1 VHFYSSFW
9 RFLRLNSGA
18 VNCFRAGDAARRARA
33 PAPPL
38 PRRSGP
44 PSRVPRPPFPRPRA
58 HRGRLGVLPLFL
70 APRAVRPANARRTVG
85 RSGAPPAGRSCRGRR
100 VLLGVRRRSLGHWHA
115 RGRLLNEA
123 DALPRSRPSCS
134 PPGTPWLSTAPS
146 SALARPS
153 DTPSTF
159 PCAYPDSPV
168 CPSPPQRPTSPA
180 RQAAAATRPGRRHR
194 PC

>member
-1 VHFYSSFW
+1 
-9 RFLRLNSGA
+9 
-18 VNCFRAGDAARRARA
+18 
-33 PAPPL
+33 
-38 PRRSGP
+38 
-44 PSRVPRPPFPRPRA
+44 
-58 HRGRLGVLPLFL
+58 
-70 APRAVRPANARRTVG
+70 
-85 RSGAPPAGRSCRGRR
+85 

-194 PC
+194 PCWPPPHPERARESVPRDPGTLPRPCPAGPGRRLAGIWPDRRCRPPGTTLQRRKTFQGPNCKRLTPIVKPFGCFL